1 MIFMRS
7 GFSYG
12 FKRMML
18 FSSSSEEIE
27 LNDIYVVG
35 MVVMGRC
42 CVLDSNFKV
51 DGSMKVVLMG

>member
-12 FKRMML
+12 FKRMMS

-27 LNDIYVVG
+27 LKDIYVVG

-42 CVLDSNFKV
+42 CVFDSNFKV